1 MESTDVIHEQVSIFL
16 LFEVESFLF
25 SFGYLLF
32 RYREQNFAINLDDV
46 SVAADHGRPLGIHAV
61 HVELQVVVGV
71 FHSALPFVFPLVE
84 PLLVFADEDVFGEEE
99 FFAGDLR
106 Q

>member
-1 MESTDVIHEQVSIFL
+1 MESTDVIHEQVSVFL

-25 SFGYLLF
+25 SFGYLLTL
-32 RYREQNFAINLDDV
+32 RYREQNFAINLVDEN
-46 SVAADHGRPLGIHAV
+46 SVAADHGYAV

-71 FHSALPFVFPLVE
+71 FHSALPFVFPLIE
-84 PLLVFADEDVFGEEE
+84 PLLVFADKDVFGEEE
-99 FFAGDLR
+99 FFAANLR